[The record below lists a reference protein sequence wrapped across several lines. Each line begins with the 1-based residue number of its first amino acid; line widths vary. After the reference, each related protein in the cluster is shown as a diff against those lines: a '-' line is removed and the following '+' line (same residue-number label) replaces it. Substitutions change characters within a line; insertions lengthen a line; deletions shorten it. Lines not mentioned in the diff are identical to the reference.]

1 MGINKEKQEVEVLQ
15 KVEDE
20 LRRHERRERIQRFV
34 IGGLGVLA
42 AAAFLAGKCCK
53 GKGCRK

>member
-1 MGINKEKQEVEVLQ
+1 MGINKEKQDVEVLQ

-42 AAAFLAGKCCK
+42 VAAFLAGKCCK

>member
-1 MGINKEKQEVEVLQ
+1 MAINKEKQEVEVLQ

-34 IGGLGVLA
+34 IIA
-42 AAAFLAGKCCK
+42 AAAFFAGKCCK
-53 GKGCRK
+53 KK

>member
-34 IGGLGVLA
+34 IGGLGVLDV
-42 AAAFLAGKCCK
+42 AAFLAGKCCK

>member
-34 IGGLGVLA
+34 IGGLGVRA
-42 AAAFLAGKCCK
+42 AAAVLAGKCCK

>member
-1 MGINKEKQEVEVLQ
+1 MAINKEKQEVEVLQ

-34 IGGLGVLA
+34 IGGLGVIA
-42 AAAFLAGKCCK
+42 AAAFFAGKCCK